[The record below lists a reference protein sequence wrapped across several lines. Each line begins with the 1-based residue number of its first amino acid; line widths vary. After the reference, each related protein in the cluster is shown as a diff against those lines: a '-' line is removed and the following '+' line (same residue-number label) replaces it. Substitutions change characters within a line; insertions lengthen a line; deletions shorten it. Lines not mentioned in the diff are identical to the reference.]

1 MAMVFQNASKTD
13 LPALKTLWSE
23 AFPKDLPE
31 SRDGFFENLF
41 DPARAFTAREK
52 GKPVAALYYLPAE
65 LRLKNIRYPVGYLY
79 GLSTATPYRGQGLM
93 RRLEEMACQQAEAEG
108 LSALTLVLQ
117 DPTLLSFYRRLGY
130 HPLAGRG
137 ETVVC
142 STAATDRLTPC
153 LKAEFTAMREVWTKK
168 QADLLSL
175 TGRAQDYLYD
185 FSKLWGQIY
194 RYRSGYLV
202 AEPRGK
208 TLVIRETDL
217 SYPDLCAGAGLLLQ
231 VYPDCRRVV
240 WQSRFGR
247 QTPHAMIKWL
257 DGMVPAA
264 HSPTVSL
271 MLD

>member
-13 LPALKTLWSE
+13 LPALKALWSE
-23 AFPKDLPE
+23 AFPQDIAE

-41 DPARAFTAREK
+41 DPAHTLTARVK

-65 LRLKNIRYPVGYLY
+65 LRFKNTRYPVGYLY
-79 GLSTATPYRGQGLM
+79 GLSTAAPYRGQGLM
-93 RRLEEMACQQAEAEG
+93 RRLEEIACRQAAKEG

-130 HPLAGRG
+130 HLLAGRG

-142 STAATDRLTPC
+142 PMATADRLAPC
-153 LKAEFTAMREVWTKK
+153 LKAEFAAMREAWAKK
-168 QADLLSL
+168 QTDLLSL

-194 RYRSGYLV
+194 RYREGYLV
-202 AEPRGK
+202 TEPRGK

-217 SYPDLCAGAGLLLQ
+217 SYPDICAGAGLLLKAH
-231 VYPDCRRVV
+231 PDCRRVV

-257 DGMVPAA
+257 DGSVPAA